1 MPWVISINQGVINRG
16 DGKSFGGRFLPRERK
31 ESETDWHDV
40 VRKTM
45 DILDWQ
51 ESQWSPK

>member
-1 MPWVISINQGVINRG
+1 MPWVISINQGVINRR
-16 DGKSFGGRFLPRERK
+16 DGKSFGGRLLTRERK

-45 DILDWQ
+45 DILD
-51 ESQWSPK
+51 

>member
-1 MPWVISINQGVINRG
+1 MPWVISINQGVINRR
-16 DGKSFGGRFLPRERK
+16 DGKSFGGRLLTRERK